1 MKYIRKK
8 QQKMSLRKNPPEH
21 IYKNIIFPFQQKKLP
36 YPWHPPRTQTFYPFP
51 ICNSHTLTQSRVISF
66 SEATPHIAIVS
77 FSSLPILLT

>member
-1 MKYIRKK
+1 MTLEVPISIVFFV
-8 QQKMSLRKNPPEH
+8 QK
-21 IYKNIIFPFQQKKLP
+21 
-36 YPWHPPRTQTFYPFP
+36 

>member
-1 MKYIRKK
+1 MKHIREK
-8 QQKMSLRKNPPEH
+8 QQKMSFRKNPPEH
-21 IYKNIIFPFQQKKLP
+21 IYIIFSPQQKKRS
-36 YPWHPPRTQTFYPFP
+36 YPWHPPRTQTFHPFP